1 MHPNTTRR
9 TKTWVYGPMGWIG
22 SVHCGKFRCDFIAR
36 TCALIAPVQPIL
48 HRVLCSNEILPNTPK
63 HYETHTNMSLGSN
76 GVDWVHLCEKF
87 WCDFMARTSAL
98 IAPVQPVLHRGS
110 CSNEI
115 LPNTSKHSRRTQTWV
130 YGPMGW
136 IGCVRCEKFQNN
148 FMAQTSALIAP
159 VQPDLHRVSYSN
171 EILPN
176 APKYYET
183 HLNMSLGSN
192 RVDKVCSLRII
203 LMRLR
208 GKNFC
213 INCTSS
219 ARFALSFVQ

>member
-1 MHPNTTRR
+1 ME
-9 TKTWVYGPMGWIG
+9 WVG
-22 SVHCGKFRCDFIAR
+22 SIR
-36 TCALIAPVQPIL
+36 
-48 HRVLCSNEILPNTPK
+48 
-63 HYETHTNMSLGSN
+63 YEKLQN
-76 GVDWVHLCEKF
+76 
-87 WCDFMARTSAL
+87 DFMAQTCAL
-98 IAPVQPVLHRGS
+98 IAPVQPVLHR
-110 CSNEI
+110 
-115 LPNTSKHSRRTQTWV
+115 
-130 YGPMGW
+130 
-136 IGCVRCEKFQNN
+136 
-148 FMAQTSALIAP
+148 
-159 VQPDLHRVSYSN
+159 VSYSN
-171 EILPN
+171 ETLPN